1 MAPEFS
7 SGAIFVYLALNGV
20 EMGEGDTAVRGSGM
34 RWLAPVLAAALL
46 LGGCVSRPEPAPAVM
61 RESAPPW
68 DAPRDAISHIR
79 AAGAPELGLGDDADP
94 WILRVEVTVDGAP
107 VEVPAHIGV
116 DRLRAVQAPVH
127 THEAGGEVWLEG
139 EGNRDTTLGQFFTLW
154 GVRFDED
161 CLGAACGGVTVLA
174 DGERVDDPA
183 ALILRGN
190 QLVEV
195 SVG

>member
-7 SGAIFVYLALNGV
+7 SGAILVCLALNGV

-94 WILRVEVTVDGAP
+94 WILRVEVTVDGAAR
-107 VEVPAHIGV
+107 VLQEVVNDLDHVVGRWCLFNQESV
-116 DRLRAVQAPVH
+116 DAP
-127 THEAGGEVWLEG
+127 
-139 EGNRDTTLGQFFTLW
+139 
-154 GVRFDED
+154 
-161 CLGAACGGVTVLA
+161 
-174 DGERVDDPA
+174 
-183 ALILRGN
+183 
-190 QLVEV
+190 
-195 SVG
+195 

>member
-1 MAPEFS
+1 MIP
-7 SGAIFVYLALNGV
+7 LL
-20 EMGEGDTAVRGSGM
+20 
-34 RWLAPVLAAALL
+34 LAAFLL
-46 LGGCVSRPEPAPAVM
+46 VGCVGRPDPAPA
-61 RESAPPW
+61 ESRTSQPPW
-68 DAPRDAISHIR
+68 DAPRDAISYIE
-79 AAGAPELGLGDDADP
+79 AAGVAQLSLGDDADP
-94 WILRVEVTVDGAP
+94 WILDIDVIVAGQP
-107 VEVPAHIGV
+107 VEVPAYIGI

-127 THEAGGEVWLEG
+127 THEPGGEVWLEG
-139 EGNRDTTLGQFFTLW
+139 EGNRDTTLGQFFALW
-154 GVRFDED
+154 GVRFDDD